1 MASGAAGSCV
11 KIYAHDAGILDVV
24 SGWLL
29 PTENASTR
37 QKNRPS
43 RGFFNKFGWNQ
54 NLRNVCEFQ
63 FCVIFSFRSC
73 PGLSFA
79 YAHMANLHF
88 AISHTI
94 SRPIFLENG
103 KLYENL
109 MVFRKINLPNFKK
122 ETFNPPSSAQRPQ
135 NMVQNHE
142 KPSLSLFR
150 AFGSGICSKPARYCT
165 SRGLDKFGGSRLAR

>member
-1 MASGAAGSCV
+1 MF
-11 KIYAHDAGILDVV
+11 
-24 SGWLL
+24 
-29 PTENASTR
+29 R
-37 QKNRPS
+37 
-43 RGFFNKFGWNQ
+43 
-54 NLRNVCEFQ
+54 
-63 FCVIFSFRSC
+63 FRSY

-103 KLYENL
+103 KLSENL
-109 MVFRKINLPNFKK
+109 MVFRKINFLNFKK

-150 AFGSGICSKPARYCT
+150 AFGSGICSTPARYRT
-165 SRGLDKFGGSRLAR
+165 SRGLDKFGGSRLVRYPGGGYTPPTQIYCLPPMGGGPKLEVRPSPV